1 MEQKKLK
8 MKLKNL
14 LLCTGI
20 ALIPFFVNAQNKK
33 SSANRKPTRTTTK
46 SVTVP
51 EVLSAAMNLTT
62 LKDSASYGLGVLV
75 AQNFKSQ
82 NIEINAD
89 LLQKGFNEV
98 MKGEKTP
105 ITDMQAN
112 TLIQKYMQKEQAKAF
127 EPNRLAG
134 EKFIAD
140 GRPHL
145 SLHWGGCK
153 NETVNRQW

>member
-1 MEQKKLK
+1 
-8 MKLKNL
+8 MKLTNL

-20 ALIPFFVNAQNKK
+20 ALTPFFVNAQNKK
-33 SSANRKPTRTTTK
+33 SSANRSQNRVTPK
-46 SVTVP
+46 SVTVSVP
-51 EVLSAAMNLTT
+51 EVTTNGTNLTT

-105 ITDMQAN
+105 INDMQAN

-127 EPNRLAG
+127 EPNRIAG
-134 EKFIAD
+134 EKFIAENKTKA
-140 GRPHL
+140 GIPKKTNL
-145 SLHWGGCK
+145 
-153 NETVNRQW
+153 EAY